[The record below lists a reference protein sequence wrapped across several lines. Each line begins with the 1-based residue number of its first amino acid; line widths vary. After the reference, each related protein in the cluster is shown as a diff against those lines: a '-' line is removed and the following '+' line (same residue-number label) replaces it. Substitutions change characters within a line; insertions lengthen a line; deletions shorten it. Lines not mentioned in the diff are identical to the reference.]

1 MAFGV
6 FDGLHTGHISYLKQA
21 KKAGD
26 YLIVVVARDSV
37 VKRFKTRHPII
48 KEVDRL
54 ELIGALNFVDEAVLG
69 LDIRSEREYI
79 NIISE
84 YQPQI
89 IMLGYDQL
97 VNETL
102 LQQAIEKSGFTCTI
116 LRAEPYHSESYKS
129 SRLRFEVA

>member
-21 KKAGD
+21 KKEGD

-102 LQQAIEKSGFTCTI
+102 LQQAIEKNRI
-116 LRAEPYHSESYKS
+116 
-129 SRLRFEVA
+129 